1 MSINLQGMMGA
12 GHVWHSHSS
21 MRHFRFSL
29 FLIPI
34 LLMACGTD
42 PNEQPLPSPHE
53 LKEPLVKANQH
64 LVRTES
70 EDIATYML
78 RHGLEMKETGSG
90 LRYAID
96 GNGKGLPAK
105 QGKVVRLNYTLKLL
119 NGTTCYS
126 SKERGIM
133 EFLVGRGGVE
143 SGLEEAILLM
153 REGDRG
159 RFILPSHLAH
169 GLPGDGDCIPAKA
182 VVVYDLQL
190 IAVLAPE
197 N

>member
-1 MSINLQGMMGA
+1 MSINLQGMMGE

-42 PNEQPLPSPHE
+42 PNEQPLPSPQA

-70 EDIATYML
+70 EDIAAYML

-90 LRYAID
+90 LRYTID
-96 GNGKGLPAK
+96 GKGKGLRAE
-105 QGKVVRLNYTLKLL
+105 QGKVVRLHYTLRLL
-119 NGTTCYS
+119 NGTECYS
-126 SKERGIM
+126 SKQRGIM

-182 VVVYDLQL
+182 VVVYDIQL

>member
-1 MSINLQGMMGA
+1 
-12 GHVWHSHSS
+12 
-21 MRHFRFSL
+21 
-29 FLIPI
+29 
-34 LLMACGTD
+34 MACGTT
-42 PNEQPLPSPHE
+42 PNEQPLPSPQE

-64 LVRTES
+64 LVRTEA
-70 EDIATYML
+70 EDIEAYML
-78 RHGLEMKETGSG
+78 RHGLEMKESGSG
-90 LRYAID
+90 LRYTID
-96 GNGKGLPAK
+96 GKGKGLPAEK
-105 QGKVVRLNYTLKLL
+105 GKVVRLHYTLKLL
-119 NGTTCYS
+119 NGKVCYS

-182 VVVYDLQL
+182 VVVYDIQL
-190 IAVLAPE
+190 IAVLTPQ